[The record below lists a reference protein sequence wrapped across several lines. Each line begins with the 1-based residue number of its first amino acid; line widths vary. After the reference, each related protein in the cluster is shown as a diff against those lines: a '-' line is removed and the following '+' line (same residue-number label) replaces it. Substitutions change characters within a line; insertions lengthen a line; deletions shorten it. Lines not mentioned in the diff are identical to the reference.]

1 MIRVDNLELISQD
14 DVVMSNIW
22 EMLLIIKSENFLTGD
37 YDVLLFL
44 ISAYKDDLITLDL
57 SNKNQNIKEVLIKGL
72 YNSENDLKIQYSQ
85 IYKSFIPRI
94 EELSDE
100 VLWMLLDNLT
110 AINKDYLKVN
120 FPIIF
125 DSVLNKIFEFKG
137 RNSGEFIL
145 PHELSRF
152 IIKLSNLKSN
162 ASVYNPFAGT
172 ASFGVFLVQGQ
183 NYSGQEFNKNTWALG
198 ELRLMAHNK
207 YGTSRYICD
216 DSISN
221 WPNQDEKFDLIISNP
236 PFGMRLG
243 QNYTGI
249 EHNIRTIEHFL
260 IEKGVQSLKQNG
272 KLIALLPLGFL
283 FRGGEE
289 QRLRERLV
297 EADLIDT
304 IISLPGGLLS
314 NTGIPLIILVLDR
327 TKKYPDKVKFID
339 AKNFVTKKGAREK
352 VLNDNSLYNFI
363 NRGKKDENVVKFVYN
378 DQIRKNNF
386 NLSVGRY
393 FQKHIDGVKLRD
405 ILEFV
410 IGERRYSTKSGKII
424 RIRDL
429 KDDKV
434 DFMLDLSEIQK
445 AELSRSD
452 LRLVSESCLLLGIRW
467 KTLKPTLFEFKG
479 EPFLRNQDILSFKVD
494 ESRVDKSYLINEL
507 HSDYVKDQ
515 LDAIRIGDTIPSIR
529 KDDLLNVV
537 IKLPSIEEQRAK
549 VQGIYELSEKIKNLQ
564 DERNALTHGK
574 NTNQFNEFASLKHT
588 LGRPRQNIVDWTDN
602 LLDFLDKQKD
612 SFDNLNKAFS
622 EFYDIDINSAL
633 KEIKRDINFIT
644 DVLEKGEN
652 GLVLSEYEKQI
663 ISLSDINNIIREL
676 SNNGFNF
683 ILRKSLLE
691 ADELEE
697 RGIYANK
704 TLFKTLLDNILT
716 NANKYAFDKKSTGNE
731 VVIDLTEIDDFL
743 SMEIRNNGKPFPKN
757 FNREKFIAKYS
768 TADASNGSGLGG
780 YDIHRIASDFNNPDW
795 ILSLNEDPFFLVKFI
810 FQFPI
815 KLIN

>member
-1 MIRVDNLELISQD
+1 MIKVNNTDLMSPKEEIMSKIGKMFDIIRFQNIST
-14 DVVMSNIW
+14 N
-22 EMLLIIKSENFLTGD
+22 D
-37 YDVLLFL
+37 YTLVLFL
-44 ISAYKDDLITLDL
+44 LSAYKDNFIHIDSVNESHQVKDRLSEYLRNSNNEL
-57 SNKNQNIKEVLIKGL
+57 SNQYSHIYPSFEPLLNKL
-72 YNSENDLKIQYSQ
+72 SENGIRNLLSVLT
-85 IYKSFIPRI
+85 
-94 EELSDE
+94 ELNKQ
-100 VLWMLLDNLT
+100 VLT
-110 AINKDYLKVN
+110 EN
-120 FPIIF
+120 FPDIF
-125 DSVLNKIFEFKG
+125 DKVLYRISQSQG
-137 RNSGEFIL
+137 RFGGEFIQ
-145 PHELSRF
+145 PVELTRF
-152 IIKLSNLKSN
+152 MCGLAKLNKD
-162 ASVYNPFAGT
+162 AKIFNPFAGT
-172 ASFGVFLVQGQ
+172 ASFGVFLDQGQ
-183 NYSGQEFNKNTWALG
+183 YYYGQEFNKNTWALG
-198 ELRLMAHNK
+198 VLRLMAYNRFDA
-207 YGTSRYICD
+207 SRYIYD
-216 DSISN
+216 DSISH

-243 QNYTGI
+243 HYYTEI
-249 EHNIRTIEHFL
+249 ESNIRTIEHFL
-260 IEKGVQSLKQNG
+260 IEKGVQSLKYNG

-304 IISLPGGLLS
+304 IISFPGGLLS

-327 TKKYPDKVKFID
+327 TKKYSDRVKFID
-339 AKNFVTKKGAREK
+339 AKNFVTKKGTREK
-352 VLNDNSLYNFI
+352 VLNDYSLNSFI
-363 NRGKKDENVVKFVYN
+363 VSNKEDENVVKFVYN

-393 FQKHIDGVKLRD
+393 FQKHIDGVKLGD

-410 IGERRYSTKSGKII
+410 VGQRRNPAKTGKLI

-434 DFMLDLSEIQK
+434 DFMLDLSVIEES
-445 AELSRSD
+445 ELSRSD
-452 LRLVSESCLLLGIRW
+452 LRLVSESCLLVGIRW

-507 HSDYVKDQ
+507 HADYVKEQ
-515 LDAIRIGDTIPSIR
+515 LEAIRIGDTIPSIR
-529 KDDLLNVV
+529 KEDLLNVV

-574 NTNQFNEFASLKHT
+574 TTNQFNEFASLKHT
-588 LGRPRQNIVDWTDN
+588 LGRPRQNILDWTDN
-602 LLDFLDKQKD
+602 LLDFLDKKKD
-612 SFDNLNKAFS
+612 GFDTLNKTFS
-622 EFYDIDINSAL
+622 EFYDIDIVSAL

-683 ILRKSLLE
+683 RLIKSLLE

-731 VVIDLTEIDDFL
+731 VVIDLAEVDDFL
-743 SMEIRNNGKPFPKN
+743 SIEIRNNGKPFPKN

-768 TADASNGSGLGG
+768 TADANNGSGLGG

-795 ILSLNEDPFFLVKFI
+795 ILSLNEDPFFLVKFK